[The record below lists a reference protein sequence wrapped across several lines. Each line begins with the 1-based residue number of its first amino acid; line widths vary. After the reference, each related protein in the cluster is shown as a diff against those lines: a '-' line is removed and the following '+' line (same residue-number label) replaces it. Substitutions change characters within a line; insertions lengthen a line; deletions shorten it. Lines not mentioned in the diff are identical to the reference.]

1 MKNVRELLYIAMMA
15 TILVILGFIPAIPLG
30 FIPVPIVLQNLG
42 VMLAGVLLG
51 GKKGSLSILLFY
63 LLGFFI
69 PAFSGSTFFAVLA
82 GPTAGYV
89 VAWFFVPILIS
100 LILKGFKTS
109 SFVGNVIAILVG
121 GVLFVDLL
129 GAIYLSVYMHMPLL
143 TSLLSNLAFIPGDT
157 IKAILASLIAYKY
170 KEQLA
175 LA

>member
-1 MKNVRELLYIAMMA
+1 MKNVRDLLYIAMMA

-51 GKKGSLSILLFY
+51 WKKGSLSILLFY
-63 LLGFFI
+63 LLGMFL
-69 PAFSGSTFFAVLA
+69 PAFLGVHFCGFSWSDGWLCGGLV
-82 GPTAGYV
+82 
-89 VAWFFVPILIS
+89 FVPMLVS
-100 LILKGFKTS
+100 LILKAFKTS
-109 SFVGNVIAILVG
+109 SFIGNVIAILVG

-129 GAIYLSVYMHMPLL
+129 GAIYLSVYMHMPLM